1 MKISNRTGV
10 SELYATMLMI
20 GATLLFGSLVVEAAL
35 SQSSASSYSSYLA
48 ASAQQGSSGKLVTLV
63 YSSVFPGSGSC
74 IQTYKGITEGTAFTL
89 ALYNYGITSFTPTA
103 VYINGTLYSG
113 SGYAAIIASGLTVY
127 SFTAPTCVHASGQT
141 FTLVDAGGSEVSIG
155 T

>member
-1 MKISNRTGV
+1 MRIAKRAAV

-35 SQSSASSYSSYLA
+35 SQSSTTSYSSYLA
-48 ASAQQGSSGKLVTLV
+48 ASAQQASAGKLIVLV
-63 YSSVFPGSGSC
+63 YSSVFPGSGGC
-74 IQTYKGITEGTAFTL
+74 IQSYKGFTEGTAFSL
-89 ALYNYGITSFTPTA
+89 ALYNYGITSFMPTA

-113 SGYAAIIASGLTVY
+113 SGYASIIANGLTVY
-127 SFTAPTCVHASGQT
+127 SFTTPTCVHASGQT
-141 FTLVDAGGSEVSIG
+141 FTLIDAGGSEVSIG